1 LRLAVGDRPPHFRGD
16 LLMESQRLVAI
27 DLDADHGANNTSVIG
42 VIVTAPPRQPAS
54 TPPPDLEALI
64 EEARRRARRRWAIY
78 GAIALVALA
87 AAGGVG
93 FFIGNGGGGPPSTRD
108 GSGNGP
114 SAGAPGPHGP
124 GGPNANISFRPGPVR
139 FLREVR
145 LPRSEAP
152 AAVRHAFAAR
162 RYSAAPPREAGRVH
176 SPGGPS
182 VLWASP
188 AYGGGWCEGLQQPRL
203 RFSRL
208 SVSCIWPRS
217 WMRRR
222 IGLTGYMP
230 RVFFGRVPQRSAYSL
245 RLGLADG
252 RSLPVSMRDGFFLSR
267 VPDQVLAHTAPRV
280 LVAFDERG
288 LRVAREPIGP
298 SAGVFPPA
306 FFGGIQ
312 RPPGGA
318 ALAHKRQVVARNTP
332 VGTASIWAAP
342 SLAAPARCTWLQ
354 LGREVFGGGC
364 RRYEP
369 PRRGLSE
376 VVPLRIRVKGQ
387 MLNLLWGQVG
397 RDVARLNVLFQDG
410 RTRALAHSEG
420 VFLYPVPRSRWK
432 AGHRPAFL
440 EARNRQG
447 RILGKRLL
455 FEYTLAPS

>member
-1 LRLAVGDRPPHFRGD
+1 
-16 LLMESQRLVAI
+16 M
-27 DLDADHGANNTSVIG
+27 
-42 VIVTAPPRQPAS
+42 
-54 TPPPDLEALI
+54 
-64 EEARRRARRRWAIY
+64 Y
-78 GAIALVALA
+78 GALALVTLA

-93 FFIGNGGGGPPSTRD
+93 YFIGNGGGGPPTARD

-114 SAGAPGPHGP
+114 NAGAPGPHGP

-152 AAVRHAFAAR
+152 AAVQRAFAAR

-176 SPGGPS
+176 SPRGPS

-188 AYGGGWCEGLQQPRL
+188 AYGGGWCEALQQPRL
-203 RFSRL
+203 RFNRL
-208 SVSCIWPRS
+208 SVSCIWPKS

-230 RVFFGRVPQRSAYSL
+230 RLFFGRVPQRSAHSL
-245 RLGLADG
+245 RLNLSDG
-252 RSLPVSMRDGFFLSR
+252 RSLPVSMRDGFFLLR
-267 VPDQVLAHTAPRV
+267 VPDQVLAHTAPRA
-280 LVAFDERG
+280 LVAVDQRG

-298 SAGVFPPA
+298 LGGVFPPA
-306 FFGGIQ
+306 VFGGIQ

-318 ALAHKRQVVARNTP
+318 ALAHKRQLVARNTAG
-332 VGTASIWAAP
+332 VRASIWAAP
-342 SLAAPARCTWLQ
+342 SFAAPARCTWLQ
-354 LGREVFGGGC
+354 VGRAVFGGGC

-387 MLNLLWGQVG
+387 MLTLLWGQVG
-397 RDVARLNVLFQDG
+397 RDVRRLNVLFQDG
-410 RTRALAHSEG
+410 GERGLPHADG
-420 VFLYPVPRSRWK
+420 VFLYPVPRSHWN

-440 EARNRQG
+440 VARNGNG